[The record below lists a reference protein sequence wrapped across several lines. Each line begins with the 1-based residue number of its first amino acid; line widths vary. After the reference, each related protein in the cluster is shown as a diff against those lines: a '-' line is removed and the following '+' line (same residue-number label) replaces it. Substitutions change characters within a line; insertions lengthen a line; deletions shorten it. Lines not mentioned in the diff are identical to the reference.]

1 LLMFTFLQRLRTRF
15 ARRRLARRVEW
26 ALTLGRRR
34 GGRADGLSPV
44 SVRNR
49 LAIEWHARDVHPW
62 DRDLP
67 VGQTAERFVQQCF
80 EDVDAAI
87 GRLFSALPQVDQIE
101 LKVIHKSTGKLIMQG
116 TVTRQDAVKTRAAS
130 VRMRLRFMGISY
142 RLSGP
147 HFEGLPECDVSE
159 HESHAS

>member
-1 LLMFTFLQRLRTRF
+1 MFTFLQRLRARF

-34 GGRADGLSPV
+34 GGRADGHSLV
-44 SVRNR
+44 SVRNQ

-87 GRLFSALPQVDQIE
+87 GRLFSALPQVDEIE
-101 LKVIHKSTGKLIMQG
+101 LKVIHKSMGKRIMQG
-116 TVTRQDAVKTRAAS
+116 TVTRQDAGNTRAAS

-147 HFEGLPECDVSE
+147 HFEGLPECDVSD
-159 HESHAS
+159 HQSHAS